1 MRIVQFSDTHISRL
15 GGTPSENTSLLVDF
29 LNEELRPDLVIHTGD
44 VVILNPDSPDDRQ
57 AAWQLL
63 RQINAPLLVLPGNHD
78 VGESGDD
85 VWMDVSVTN
94 DRVAGF
100 AGTWG
105 ADRFLRLG
113 DAGTGSQDWAF
124 VGINSER
131 MSSGLPEED
140 EQWDWLASV
149 AEQVRSKSVMLFLH
163 KPLWL
168 LGGSRAGMTIPEPD
182 RERLLTVLASTRLR
196 VVANGHLHRYR
207 HAYEG
212 GLLTIWSPSLTFAMP
227 PSPEYGFG
235 PSVSGIVEY
244 QIDGDAIE
252 AEFLPVPGVEGVA
265 DAASIPGYHTA
276 MAEVEALSASR

>member
-63 RQINAPLLVLPGNHD
+63 QQINAPLLVLPGNHD

-85 VWMDVSVTN
+85 VWMDVSVTS

-100 AGTWG
+100 AGAWG

-113 DAGTGSQDWAF
+113 DAGTRSQDWAF
-124 VGINSER
+124 IGINSER

-149 AEQVRSKSVMLFLH
+149 ADQVRGKSVMLFLH

-168 LGGSRAGMTIPEPD
+168 LGGSRAGMTVLEPD
-182 RERLLTVLASTRLR
+182 RERLMSVLAGTRLR

-212 GLLTIWSPSLTFAMP
+212 DLLTVWSPSLTFAMP

-235 PSVSGIVEY
+235 PSVSGIIEY

-252 AEFLPVPGVEGVA
+252 ASFRPVPGVEGVA

>member
-1 MRIVQFSDTHISRL
+1 
-15 GGTPSENTSLLVDF
+15 
-29 LNEELRPDLVIHTGD
+29 
-44 VVILNPDSPDDRQ
+44 
-57 AAWQLL
+57 
-63 RQINAPLLVLPGNHD
+63 

-85 VWMDVSVTN
+85 VWMDVSVTS

-105 ADRFLRLG
+105 ADRFLRFG
-113 DAGTGSQDWAF
+113 DAVTGSQDWAF

-140 EQWDWLASV
+140 EQWDWLAS
-149 AEQVRSKSVMLFLH
+149 AADQVRGKSVMLFLH

-168 LGGSRAGMTIPEPD
+168 LGGSRAGMTILEPD
-182 RERLLTVLASTRLR
+182 RERLMSVLAGTRLR

-212 GLLTIWSPSLTFAMP
+212 DLLTVWAPSLTFAMP
-227 PSPEYGFG
+227 ADPEYGFG
-235 PSVSGIVEY
+235 PSVSGVVEY
-244 QIDGDAIE
+244 QIDGDGVE
-252 AEFLPVPGVEGVA
+252 ASFLPVPGVEGVA
-265 DAASIPGYHTA
+265 SAASIPGYDTA

>member
-1 MRIVQFSDTHISRL
+1 MDCDRKGSLPRGRTVRIVQFSDTHISRL
-15 GGTPSENTSLLVDF
+15 GGTPSETTSLLVDF

-113 DAGTGSQDWAF
+113 DAGTGSQDWAV

-131 MSSGLPEED
+131 MSSGLPQED

-168 LGGSRAGMTIPEPD
+168 LGGSRAGMKITEPD
-182 RERLLTVLASTRLR
+182 RERLLTVLASNRLR
-196 VVANGHLHRYR
+196 G
-207 HAYEG
+207 
-212 GLLTIWSPSLTFAMP
+212 
-227 PSPEYGFG
+227 
-235 PSVSGIVEY
+235 
-244 QIDGDAIE
+244 
-252 AEFLPVPGVEGVA
+252 
-265 DAASIPGYHTA
+265 AA
-276 MAEVEALSASR
+276 

>member
-1 MRIVQFSDTHISRL
+1 VRIVQFSDTHISRL

-57 AAWQLL
+57 AARQLL
-63 RQINAPLLVLPGNHD
+63 ERIDAPLLVLPGNHD

-85 VWMDVSVTN
+85 VWMDISVTCK
-94 DRVAGF
+94 RVADF

-105 ADRFLRLG
+105 ADRFFRLG

-124 VGINSER
+124 IGINSER

-149 AEQVRSKSVMLFLH
+149 ADQVRGKPVMLFLH
-163 KPLWL
+163 KPLWFP
-168 LGGSRAGMTIPEPD
+168 GGSRAGITVPEPD
-182 RERLLTVLASTRLR
+182 RDRLMSVLAGTRLR

-207 HAYEG
+207 HTHEG
-212 GLLTIWSPSLTFAMP
+212 DLLTVWAPSLTFAMP
-227 PSPEYGFG
+227 PDPDHGFG
-235 PSVSGIVEY
+235 PSVSGVVEY
-244 QIDGDAIE
+244 QIDGDAVE
-252 AEFLPVPGVEGVA
+252 ACFLPVPGVEGVA
-265 DAASIPGYHTA
+265 SAASIPGYDTA

>member
-57 AAWQLL
+57 AARQLL

-85 VWMDVSVTN
+85 VWMDVSITS
-94 DRVAGF
+94 DRVARF
-100 AGTWG
+100 AGSWG

-140 EQWDWLASV
+140 EQWDWLAGV
-149 AEQVRSKSVMLFLH
+149 AERVRGKSVMLFLH

-168 LGGSRAGMTIPEPD
+168 LGGSRAGMTILEPD
-182 RERLLTVLASTRLR
+182 RERLMSVLAGTRLR

-212 GLLTIWSPSLTFAMP
+212 DLLTVWSPSLTFAMA

-244 QIDGDAIE
+244 QIDGYAIE
-252 AEFLPVPGVEGVA
+252 ASFRPVPGVEGVA
-265 DAASIPGYHTA
+265 DAASIPGYQTA

>member
-1 MRIVQFSDTHISRL
+1 VRIVQFSDTHISRL

-44 VVILNPDSPDDRQ
+44 VVILNPDSPDDRR
-57 AAWQLL
+57 AAAQLL
-63 RQINAPLLVLPGNHD
+63 ERINAPLLVLPGNHD

-85 VWMDVSVTN
+85 VWMDVSVTS

-100 AGTWG
+100 AETWG

-140 EQWDWLASV
+140 EQWDWLAGV
-149 AEQVRSKSVMLFLH
+149 ADQVRGKSVMLFLH

-168 LGGSRAGMTIPEPD
+168 LGGSEAGLTVPEPD
-182 RERLLTVLASTRLR
+182 RERLLSVLAGTRLR

-212 GLLTIWSPSLTFAMP
+212 DLLTVWAPSLTFAMP
-227 PSPEYGFG
+227 PDPDRGFG

-244 QIDGDAIE
+244 HIDGDAVE
-252 AEFLPVPGVEGVA
+252 AEFRPVPGVEGVA
-265 DAASIPGYHTA
+265 SAASIPGYHTA
-276 MAEVEALSASR
+276 MAEVEALATSG

>member
-29 LNEELRPDLVIHTGD
+29 LNGELRPDLVIHTGD

-63 RQINAPLLVLPGNHD
+63 QQINAPLLVLPGNHD

-85 VWMDVSVTN
+85 VWMDVCVTRE
-94 DRVAGF
+94 RVADF

-105 ADRFLRLG
+105 ADRFFRRG
-113 DAGTGSQDWAF
+113 DAGTGAQDWAF
-124 VGINSER
+124 IGINSER
-131 MSSGLPEED
+131 MSSGLPEEG

-149 AEQVRSKSVMLFLH
+149 ADQVRGKSVMLFLH
-163 KPLWL
+163 KPLWF
-168 LGGSRAGMTIPEPD
+168 LGGSEAGMTIPEPD
-182 RERLLTVLASTRLR
+182 RERLLSVLAGTRLR

-212 GLLTIWSPSLTFAMP
+212 HLLTVWSPSLTFAMP
-227 PSPEYGFG
+227 PDGDYGFG

-252 AEFLPVPGVEGVA
+252 ASFRPVPGVEGVA
-265 DAASIPGYHTA
+265 NAASIPGYHTA

>member
-1 MRIVQFSDTHISRL
+1 VRIVQFSDTHISRL
-15 GGTPSENTSLLVDF
+15 GGTPSENLSFLVDF

-57 AAWQLL
+57 AARQLL
-63 RQINAPLLVLPGNHD
+63 EQINAPLLVLPGNHD

-85 VWMDVSVTN
+85 VWMDVAITS
-94 DRVAGF
+94 DRVSGF

-149 AEQVRSKSVMLFLH
+149 ADEVRGKSVMLFLH

-182 RERLLTVLASTRLR
+182 RERLLSVLAGTRLR

-212 GLLTIWSPSLTFAMP
+212 DLLTVWSPSLTFAMA

-244 QIDGDAIE
+244 QIDGYAIE
-252 AEFLPVPGVEGVA
+252 ASFRPVPGVEGVA

>member
-1 MRIVQFSDTHISRL
+1 MRIVQFSDTHISHH
-15 GGTPSENTSLLVDF
+15 GGTPSENLSLLVDF
-29 LNEELRPDLVIHTGD
+29 LNEELRPDLAIHTGD

-57 AAWQLL
+57 AAWQLHQ
-63 RQINAPLLVLPGNHD
+63 QINAPLLVLPGNHD

-85 VWMDVSVTN
+85 VWMGVSVTS

-105 ADRFLRLG
+105 ADRFFRPG

-124 VGINSER
+124 IGINSER

-149 AEQVRSKSVMLFLH
+149 ADQVRGKSVMLFLH
-163 KPLWL
+163 KPLWF
-168 LGGSRAGMTIPEPD
+168 LGGPKEAVTVPEPD
-182 RERLLTVLASTRLR
+182 RERLMSLLAGTRLR
-196 VVANGHLHRYR
+196 VVASGHLHRYR
-207 HAYEG
+207 QAYEG
-212 GLLTIWSPSLTFAMP
+212 DLLTVWSPSLTFALP
-227 PSPEYGFG
+227 PEPGSGFG

-244 QIDGDAIE
+244 QIDGDTIE
-252 AEFLPVPGVEGVA
+252 ASFRSVPGLEGVP

-276 MAEVEALSASR
+276 MAEVEAMAASR

>member
-57 AAWQLL
+57 AARQLL
-63 RQINAPLLVLPGNHD
+63 ERINAPLLVLPGNHD

-85 VWMDVSVTN
+85 VWMDVSVTS
-94 DRVAGF
+94 DRVADF

-124 VGINSER
+124 IGINSER
-131 MSSGLPEED
+131 MSSGLPEGD
-140 EQWDWLASV
+140 EQWDWLAGV
-149 AEQVRSKSVMLFLH
+149 ADQVRGKSVMLFLH

-168 LGGSRAGMTIPEPD
+168 LGGSEAGMTIPQPD
-182 RERLLTVLASTRLR
+182 RERLLSVLAGTRLR

-212 GLLTIWSPSLTFAMP
+212 DLLTVWAPSLTFAMP
-227 PSPEYGFG
+227 PDPERGFG

-244 QIDGDAIE
+244 QIDGDAVE
-252 AEFLPVPGVEGVA
+252 ASFLPVPGVEGVA

>member
-15 GGTPSENTSLLVDF
+15 GGTPSENMSLLVDF

-57 AAWQLL
+57 AARQLL
-63 RQINAPLLVLPGNHD
+63 EQINAPLLVLPGNHD

-85 VWMDVSVTN
+85 VWMDVAITS
-94 DRVAGF
+94 DRVSGF

-124 VGINSER
+124 IGINSER

-140 EQWDWLASV
+140 EQWDWLAS
-149 AEQVRSKSVMLFLH
+149 AADQVRGKSVMLFLH

-182 RERLLTVLASTRLR
+182 RERLMSVLAGTRLR

-212 GLLTIWSPSLTFAMP
+212 DLLTVWSPSLTFAMP
-227 PSPEYGFG
+227 PDPEYGFG

-252 AEFLPVPGVEGVA
+252 ASFRPVPGVEGVA

-276 MAEVEALSASR
+276 MAEVEALPASH

>member
-1 MRIVQFSDTHISRL
+1 VRIVQFSDTHLSHL
-15 GGTPSENTSLLVDF
+15 GGTPSENLSLLVDF
-29 LNEELRPDLVIHTGD
+29 LNAELRPDLVIHTGD

-57 AAWQLL
+57 AAWRLHQ
-63 RQINAPLLVLPGNHD
+63 QINAPLLVLPGNHD

-85 VWMDVSVTN
+85 VWMGVSVTS

-105 ADRFLRLG
+105 ADRFFRLG
-113 DAGTGSQDWAF
+113 SADTGSQDWAF
-124 VGINSER
+124 IGINSER

-140 EQWDWLASV
+140 EQWDWLAGV
-149 AEQVRSKSVMLFLH
+149 ADQVHGKSVMLFLH

-168 LGGSRAGMTIPEPD
+168 LGGAEAGMTIPEPD
-182 RERLLTVLASTRLR
+182 RERLLSVLAGTRLR

-212 GLLTIWSPSLTFAMP
+212 DLLTIWSPSLTFAMP
-227 PSPEYGFG
+227 PSPEYRFG
-235 PSVSGIVEY
+235 ASVSGIVEY
-244 QIDGDAIE
+244 QIDGDVIE
-252 AEFLPVPGVEGVA
+252 AEFRAVPGLEGVA

-276 MAEVEALSASR
+276 MAEVEAMAASR

>member
-1 MRIVQFSDTHISRL
+1 VRIVQFSDTHLSHL
-15 GGTPSENTSLLVDF
+15 GGTPSENLSLLVDF

-44 VVILNPDSPDDRQ
+44 IVILNPDSPDDRQ
-57 AAWQLL
+57 AAWRLHQ
-63 RQINAPLLVLPGNHD
+63 QINAPLLVLPGNHD

-85 VWMDVSVTN
+85 VWMGVSVTS
-94 DRVAGF
+94 DRVASF

-105 ADRFLRLG
+105 ADRFFQFG
-113 DAGTGSQDWAF
+113 DTGAQDWAF
-124 VGINSER
+124 IGINSER

-140 EQWDWLASV
+140 EQWDWLAGV
-149 AEQVRSKSVMLFLH
+149 ADQVRGKSVMLFLH

-168 LGGSRAGMTIPEPD
+168 LGGAEAGMTIPEPD
-182 RERLLTVLASTRLR
+182 RERLLSVLAGSRLR

-252 AEFLPVPGVEGVA
+252 AEFRPVPGLEGVA
-265 DAASIPGYHTA
+265 DAGSIPGYHTA
-276 MAEVEALSASR
+276 MAEVQAMAASR

>member
-63 RQINAPLLVLPGNHD
+63 QQINAPLLVLPGNHD

-85 VWMDVSVTN
+85 VWMDVSVTSN
-94 DRVAGF
+94 RVAGF

-131 MSSGLPEED
+131 MSSALPEED

-149 AEQVRSKSVMLFLH
+149 AEQVRGKSVMLFLH

-168 LGGSRAGMTIPEPD
+168 LGGSRAGMTILGPD
-182 RERLLTVLASTRLR
+182 RERLMSVLAGTRLR

-207 HAYEG
+207 RAFEG
-212 GLLTIWSPSLTFAMP
+212 DTLTVWAPSLTFSLPADP
-227 PSPEYGFG
+227 DHGLAPSTPG
-235 PSVSGIVEY
+235 VVEY
-244 QIDGDAIE
+244 LIDGDDVRVE
-252 AEFLPVPGVEGVA
+252 LRRVPGLGEVA
-265 DAASIPGYHTA
+265 DATA
-276 MAEVEALSASR
+276 MPEFTAALAEIEAR